1 MSYLVEVDDYKNGL
15 IASKKIN
22 SYKNKW
28 LANGL

>member
-1 MSYLVEVDDYKNGL
+1 MEVYSYKKWSFI

>member
-1 MSYLVEVDDYKNGL
+1 MDVYSYKNVL
-15 IASKKIN
+15 TVASKKIN